1 MHMRVKLV
9 CVAVTLLAGYG
20 VWLGVV
26 RNLSLFQ
33 VQRVSISGL
42 SGDAAPQIASALE
55 LTARGMTTTNVSVA
69 QLRSAVSGYTSV
81 ASLTVRTHFPH
92 GLSIHVVEDN
102 PLARLDFGGTIVAV
116 SANDH
121 VLAGLVASRS
131 LPLVRTTL
139 APVAGTV
146 RDPLAREELAL
157 LAAAPTPL
165 RDRVY
170 SVALGSEGLT
180 AQLRAGPRIYFGNDT
195 LPHAKWA
202 SAAVVLASTTAR
214 GASYVD
220 VSLPS
225 RPAAQVDDPQTNV
238 ASTVTVGSTTT
249 AATGGLPQTGSSS
262 STSG

>member
-1 MHMRVKLV
+1 
-9 CVAVTLLAGYG
+9 
-20 VWLGVV
+20 
-26 RNLSLFQ
+26 
-33 VQRVSISGL
+33 
-42 SGDAAPQIASALE
+42 
-55 LTARGMTTTNVSVA
+55 
-69 QLRSAVSGYTSV
+69 VSGYTSV
-81 ASLTVRTHFPH
+81 ASLTVQTHFPH
-92 GLSIHVVEDN
+92 GLSIHVIENN

-116 SANDH
+116 SANDR
-121 VLAGLVASRS
+121 VLAGLVPSRS

-157 LAAAPTPL
+157 LAAAPAPL

-170 SVALGSEGLT
+170 SVVLGGEGLT
-180 AQLRAGPRIYFGNDT
+180 AQLRSGPKIYFGNDT

-202 SAAVVLASTTAR
+202 SAAVVLASTSSR

-225 RPAAQVDDPQTNV
+225 RPAAQINDPLTS
-238 ASTVTVGSTTT
+238 ASST
-249 AATGGLPQTGSSS
+249 AATGSATAASIDGSAQTGSSS